1 MRDIVGKTVV
11 YVYLLRYSHPVALG
25 GHIAETGEKTVKS
38 G

>member
-11 YVYLLRYSHPVALG
+11 YVHLLRYSHPVALG
-25 GHIAETGEKTVKS
+25 GHIAETGENTVKS